1 MVGEPTFKQLYFTFH
16 RKIAFTLAAL
26 LLSLAPSS
34 IAAPT
39 LQTFH
44 YDVEYGDSLNGIAAR
59 NHITPDSI
67 RFLKSPPN
75 PYPLPGTV
83 VVLSVQSPLKSP
95 ETKTYSTLCSHRVQY
110 GETIFSIARRYGID
124 PYYLARINWLYD
136 ANYIYA
142 GQILRVPCR
151 PAPPPQTC
159 GSPVWVRVAPGDNL
173 FRIALRYGTT
183 IYSIAIANRI
193 PNPNFIRSGDNLF
206 IPCPGKVSTT
216 YRPVTSASPTAAA
229 QTLPSPTA
237 TLPTPLDQLVKS
249 PTPTNT
255 VTQSSPIPLLPIATS
270 TPAPRATAT
279 GTVNPY
285 IATALPATIT
295 VTMKN
300 LQFQPASL
308 QVTAN
313 TTVTWMNTETTNT
326 QHFIVSGSCVNNV
339 CTPTNQFASDILA
352 PGQSFSL
359 RFTYIGTYS
368 YYCVIHGSRMTGT
381 IMVTP

>member
-1 MVGEPTFKQLYFTFH
+1 
-16 RKIAFTLAAL
+16 
-26 LLSLAPSS
+26 
-34 IAAPT
+34 
-39 LQTFH
+39 
-44 YDVEYGDSLNGIAAR
+44 
-59 NHITPDSI
+59 
-67 RFLKSPPN
+67 
-75 PYPLPGTV
+75 
-83 VVLSVQSPLKSP
+83 
-95 ETKTYSTLCSHRVQY
+95 
-110 GETIFSIARRYGID
+110 
-124 PYYLARINWLYD
+124 
-136 ANYIYA
+136 
-142 GQILRVPCR
+142 
-151 PAPPPQTC
+151 
-159 GSPVWVRVAPGDNL
+159 
-173 FRIALRYGTT
+173 
-183 IYSIAIANRI
+183 
-193 PNPNFIRSGDNLF
+193 
-206 IPCPGKVSTT
+206 
-216 YRPVTSASPTAAA
+216 
-229 QTLPSPTA
+229 
-237 TLPTPLDQLVKS
+237 
-249 PTPTNT
+249 
-255 VTQSSPIPLLPIATS
+255 LLPIATS